1 MALSRRWKL
10 AIVVLALCC
19 PSLFIPIPALAYLI
33 LAFLL
38 WISLNPERRT
48 VALVVLAVYW
58 PTLFILAHIPVP
70 QLVRRAGVSDK
81 ALHFLAYLILTF
93 LLWFVFNP
101 DRRAH
106 WRKAGVWW
114 ALLTVV
120 VYGIIDELLQK
131 YVGRTC
137 DVGDL
142 GADLAGAFTGL
153 IVLSLFS
160 FWPAATA
167 VLGIVI
173 FGLSNVARV
182 NPAELLPLTNAMFHL
197 FAYAG
202 FTFLWIRCISPVASL
217 KPPGPKWMMAAP
229 ALPVALLLAVKG
241 YSARLGRGFGI
252 QEVILSVAGIAVVV
266 GIVCAAS
273 FLRRGRLKTQEPSS
287 DDN

>member
-1 MALSRRWKL
+1 MAVSRHQKL
-10 AIVVLALCC
+10 AIV
-19 PSLFIPIPALAYLI
+19 SLLI
-33 LAFLL
+33 
-38 WISLNPERRT
+38 
-48 VALVVLAVYW
+48 YW

-70 QLVRRAGVSDK
+70 QLVRSAGVSDK

-101 DRRAH
+101 DRKARR
-106 WRKAGVWW
+106 RKAAFCWV
-114 ALLTVV
+114 AFVAAT
-120 VYGIIDELLQK
+120 YGIVDELLQG
-131 YVGRTC
+131 YVGRSC
-137 DVGDL
+137 DVTDF

-160 FWPAATA
+160 FWPAATV

-182 NPAELLPLTNAMFHL
+182 NPAELLPLTNAVFHL

-217 KPPGPKWMMAAP
+217 KPPCPKWMMAAP

-241 YSARLGRGFGI
+241 YSASLGRGFGI

-266 GIVCAAS
+266 GIVWAAS
-273 FLRRGRLKTQEPSS
+273 FLRRGRLKTQEPSP

>member
-10 AIVVLALCC
+10 AIVALVLCC

-38 WISLNPERRT
+38 WISSNPERRT
-48 VALVVLAVYW
+48 AALVVLAVYW
-58 PTLFILAHIPVP
+58 PTLFILAHIPIP
-70 QLVRRAGVSDK
+70 RLVRSAEVSDK

-101 DRRAH
+101 DRKVRR
-106 WRKAGVWW
+106 RKAAFCWVVLVAAIYGV
-114 ALLTVV
+114 V
-120 VYGIIDELLQK
+120 DEVLQG
-131 YVGRTC
+131 YVGRSC
-137 DVGDL
+137 DVTDF
-142 GADLAGAFTGL
+142 GADLVGVLTGL

-160 FWPAATA
+160 FWPAATV

-202 FTFLWIRCISPVASL
+202 LTFLWIRCISPVASL

-266 GIVCAAS
+266 GIVWATS
-273 FLRRGRLKTQEPSS
+273 YLRRGRLKTQEPSP